1 MGDGAGFGIGET
13 AGIGGFGGA
22 GGGLPQQVAV
32 HAGEH
37 TGLQLVPQ
45 GKASRF
51 TVKKKYF
58 SGNSDGVL
66 NKRMLLLICMKKG
79 QWQPSLFFSCWHALL
94 KFIKCYVNC
103 DSF

>member
-13 AGIGGFGGA
+13 GGIGGFGGA

-51 TVKKKYF
+51 TVKKKLK
-58 SGNSDGVL
+58 N
-66 NKRMLLLICMKKG
+66 NKRVKKLVVY
-79 QWQPSLFFSCWHALL
+79 LF
-94 KFIKCYVNC
+94 
-103 DSF
+103 

>member
-51 TVKKKYF
+51 TVKKNLK
-58 SGNSDGVL
+58 NNRKV
-66 NKRMLLLICMKKG
+66 KKLVVY
-79 QWQPSLFFSCWHALL
+79 LF
-94 KFIKCYVNC
+94 
-103 DSF
+103 

>member
-51 TVKKKYF
+51 TVKK
-58 SGNSDGVL
+58 N
-66 NKRMLLLICMKKG
+66 
-79 QWQPSLFFSCWHALL
+79 
-94 KFIKCYVNC
+94 
-103 DSF
+103 

>member
-51 TVKKKYF
+51 TVKKKKLK
-58 SGNSDGVL
+58 ND
-66 NKRMLLLICMKKG
+66 KRVKKLVVY
-79 QWQPSLFFSCWHALL
+79 LF
-94 KFIKCYVNC
+94 
-103 DSF
+103 

>member
-51 TVKKKYF
+51 TVKKKKKLK
-58 SGNSDGVL
+58 N
-66 NKRMLLLICMKKG
+66 NKRVKKLVVY
-79 QWQPSLFFSCWHALL
+79 LF
-94 KFIKCYVNC
+94 
-103 DSF
+103 

>member
-51 TVKKKYF
+51 TVKKKLK
-58 SGNSDGVL
+58 N
-66 NKRMLLLICMKKG
+66 NKRVKKLVVY
-79 QWQPSLFFSCWHALL
+79 LF
-94 KFIKCYVNC
+94 
-103 DSF
+103 

>member
-51 TVKKKYF
+51 TVKIKKRR
-58 SGNSDGVL
+58 
-66 NKRMLLLICMKKG
+66 KRSRK
-79 QWQPSLFFSCWHALL
+79 
-94 KFIKCYVNC
+94 
-103 DSF
+103 

>member
-51 TVKKKYF
+51 TVKIKKE
-58 SGNSDGVL
+58 
-66 NKRMLLLICMKKG
+66 KG
-79 QWQPSLFFSCWHALL
+79 QENSSLFVLVVMVTAS
-94 KFIKCYVNC
+94 YVNAC
-103 DSF
+103 YY

>member
-51 TVKKKYF
+51 TVKKK
-58 SGNSDGVL
+58 
-66 NKRMLLLICMKKG
+66 K
-79 QWQPSLFFSCWHALL
+79 
-94 KFIKCYVNC
+94 
-103 DSF
+103 